1 VAATEAE
8 RDRVLHL
15 LRRSDVRTLAGDV
28 GLDLR
33 RAESAVSTLE
43 GQELT
48 QLATQAQRVEGALAG
63 GQSNVTISTTM
74 LIVGLLVLI
83 VLILALK

>member
-1 VAATEAE
+1 
-8 RDRVLHL
+8 
-15 LRRSDVRTLAGDV
+15 
-28 GLDLR
+28 
-33 RAESAVSTLE
+33 VSTLE

-48 QLATQAQRVEGALAG
+48 QVATQAQRVESALAG

-83 VLILALK
+83 VLIIDLK